1 MEYRRADSELE
12 TRYETYRS
20 ILKGLTIMSD
30 MFMRNVFKKRECTEY
45 VLQVI
50 MGRKDLK
57 VVDQVLQQ
65 DYKNLQGRSAIL
77 DCVVRDAD
85 GKQFDVEMQ
94 QDTEGASPKR
104 ARYHSG
110 LMDMNTLNA
119 GQDFDQLPET
129 YVIFITRG
137 DVLGY
142 GLPIYHVSRKIEE
155 VGAEFKDEAYILYVN
170 ASCQDDT
177 ELGRLMRDFHCKDA
191 GDIHSEVLARRVRE
205 LKETQEG
212 VDFMCRE
219 MDKIYSAGEEKGRVQ
234 GIVEGLAEGEMKKA
248 RETALTLAERGMSV
262 PEIADIVKISVKLV
276 QKWLDEHAGSAG

>member
-20 ILKGLTIMSD
+20 ILKDLTIMSD

-57 VVDQVLQQ
+57 VVDQVLQ
-65 DYKNLQGRSAIL
+65 L
-77 DCVVRDAD
+77 
-85 GKQFDVEMQ
+85 
-94 QDTEGASPKR
+94 
-104 ARYHSG
+104 
-110 LMDMNTLNA
+110 
-119 GQDFDQLPET
+119 
-129 YVIFITRG
+129 
-137 DVLGY
+137 
-142 GLPIYHVSRKIEE
+142 
-155 VGAEFKDEAYILYVN
+155 
-170 ASCQDDT
+170 
-177 ELGRLMRDFHCKDA
+177 RDFHCKDA